1 MRTLLSIRF
10 VNSSFETHQWISFK
24 GLMKKVSYEMTTS
37 FFSSFQV
44 ESNSKRPVVA
54 IYPDQINDTVWQV
67 GLVGKSGSEQNK
79 ATFEI
84 GPDEQRA
91 EPLLRWFTFQT
102 KQWFAFRNW
111 PTSKENPFGKSDQ
124 NRYLRLFEIAQ
135 IYFSKE
141 KGNFQ
146 TSLGGNDKIHN
157 GK

>member
-1 MRTLLSIRF
+1 M
-10 VNSSFETHQWISFK
+10 NSSFETQQSVNLF
-24 GLMKKVSYEMTTS
+24 LRTTVR
-37 FFSSFQV
+37 FARKYHKRWPQVSFQA

-91 EPLLRWFTFQT
+91 APLFRWFTFQT

>member
-1 MRTLLSIRF
+1 
-10 VNSSFETHQWISFK
+10 
-24 GLMKKVSYEMTTS
+24 MTTS

-84 GPDEQRA
+84 GPDEQRGA
-91 EPLLRWFTFQT
+91 PLFRWFTFQT